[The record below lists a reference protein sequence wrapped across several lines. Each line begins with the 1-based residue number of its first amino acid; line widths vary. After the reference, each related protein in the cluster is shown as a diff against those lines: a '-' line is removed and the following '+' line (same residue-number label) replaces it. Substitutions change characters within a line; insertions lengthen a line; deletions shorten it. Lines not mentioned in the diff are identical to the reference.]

1 MSKPTGLSL
10 LGAHFIAR
18 REAIV
23 LVPYRDGMMIDPKD
37 PTRQDKVERWSVGM
51 GSLAKHGGQTRPIS
65 VKQSFQQ
72 FHKAVRT
79 REQAVLWALGL
90 RIWFRSPVPVLQ
102 QHVDAAF
109 SLYYQGGS
117 DGLKAVGALVRAG
130 RMQEAADEFLKWDMD
145 AEGVRKKGLLARREL
160 ERTLFRAGDYGEL
173 NPVRLYRGDPK
184 TTPFEEYIV
193 TERDLKG
200 WTQPDDEDDEE

>member
-1 MSKPTGLSL
+1 MSNPNKITGLSL
-10 LGAHFIAR
+10 LGAHFTAR

-37 PTRQDKVERWSVGM
+37 PTHQDKIERWSVGL
-51 GSLAKHGGQTRPIS
+51 GSLARHGERTKPLT
-65 VKQSFQQ
+65 VKKAFSE

-79 REQAVLWALGL
+79 REQSVLWALGL
-90 RIWFRSPVPVLQ
+90 GIWFPSPVPVLQ
-102 QHVDAAF
+102 QHVDSVF

-117 DGLKAVGALVRAG
+117 DGLKAVSALVRAG
-130 RMQEAADEFLKWDMD
+130 RMQEAADEFLRWDAD
-145 AEGVRKKGLLARREL
+145 AEGIPRKGLKARREL
-160 ERTLFRAGDYGEL
+160 ERTLFLTGDHGAL

-184 TTPFEEYIV
+184 TTPFEEYNV

-200 WTQPDDEDDEE
+200 WLE